1 MQASPEM
8 RSSEGC
14 GRDTFVTMH
23 SVAIIGGGPAGMMAA
38 YLLAGDHEVHLY
50 ERGKTLGRKFLV
62 AGEGGLN
69 ITNSAS
75 GIGLLA
81 HYHPRERMG
90 EALNAFGPE
99 ALRAWL
105 VELGI
110 PTYTGTSGRIF
121 PERGIKP
128 AEVLKAIVGQ
138 LKEKKV
144 HFHPG
149 HTFVGF
155 DAFGRPVLEHAG
167 SESPIV
173 ADRYLFAL
181 GGASWPKTG
190 SMGDHL
196 PHFARLGLRIT
207 PFEASN
213 CGIEVTLPPPLLLHA
228 GKPLKNIAVSVGPT
242 ALRGE
247 ATITEH
253 GLEGNA
259 IYPVVPWIRSA
270 LGQNGSAVLTIDLK
284 PDLTM
289 AQLEQRLQ
297 GAAWKER
304 MAALRLDRPAVAL
317 LKAFT
322 PVERF
327 VDGRTLAHDVK
338 HVHVPVKG
346 LRPLEEAI
354 STVGGIPFDEVADD
368 LSLKRFPNLFV
379 AGEMLDWDA
388 PTGGFLLQGAFS
400 TGYWAAVGIRQ
411 SLRSTE
417 ELP

>member
-1 MQASPEM
+1 
-8 RSSEGC
+8 
-14 GRDTFVTMH
+14 MH
-23 SVAIIGGGPAGMMAA
+23 IVAIIGGGPSGMIAA
-38 YLLAGDHEVHLY
+38 HTLADDHEVHVY
-50 ERGKTLGRKFLV
+50 ERGRTLGRKFLV
-62 AGEGGLN
+62 AGDGGLN
-69 ITNSAS
+69 ITNSMV
-75 GIGLLA
+75 GEGLLQQ
-81 HYHPRERMG
+81 YEPRERVR

-105 VELGI
+105 LELGI
-110 PTYTGTSGRIF
+110 PTYLGTSGRIF

-128 AEVLKAIVGQ
+128 AEVLKAILTR

-144 HFHPG
+144 HLHPG
-149 HTFVGF
+149 HTFVGI
-155 DAFGRPVLEHAG
+155 DALGRPVLEHAG
-167 SESPIV
+167 VQSPIV
-173 ADRYLFAL
+173 ADRCLFAL

-190 SMGDHL
+190 STGDHL
-196 PHFARLGLRIT
+196 QVFAAHGMRT
-207 PFEASN
+207 VPYQASN
-213 CGIEVTLPPPLLLHA
+213 CGIEAVLPPQLLVHA
-228 GKPLKNIAVSVGPT
+228 GKPLKNIAVAVGPT
-242 ALRGE
+242 TLRGE
-247 ATITEH
+247 ATITAH

-259 IYPVVPWIRSA
+259 IYPMVPLIRSA
-270 LGQNGSAVLTIDLK
+270 LHQHGSAVLTIDLK

-327 VDGRTLAHDVK
+327 VDGRTLAQDVK
-338 HVHVPVKG
+338 HVEVPVKG

-400 TGYWAAVGIRQ
+400 TGYWAAVGVKE